1 MRFAAGGYRWG
12 GRLPAE
18 IVSGPS
24 NRQAIEHAL
33 RALAAV
39 LADIAR
45 ASTETDDVA
54 PAPIEAVPVGGN
66 GSGNG
71 VRPTDADDDSH
82 AKGST

>member
-1 MRFAAGGYRWG
+1 M
-12 GRLPAE
+12 
-18 IVSGPS
+18 SGPS
-24 NRQAIEHAL
+24 EGQAIEHAL

-45 ASTETDDVA
+45 ASTETDDVT
-54 PAPIEAVPVGGN
+54 PAPIETVPVGDS

-71 VRPTDADDDSH
+71 VRPKDADDDSH

>member
-1 MRFAAGGYRWG
+1 M
-12 GRLPAE
+12 
-18 IVSGPS
+18 SGPS

-45 ASTETDDVA
+45 AGVGTDDIA
-54 PAPIEAVPVGGN
+54 PSPIEAVPVGGN

-71 VRPTDADDDSH
+71 VRPKDADDDSH